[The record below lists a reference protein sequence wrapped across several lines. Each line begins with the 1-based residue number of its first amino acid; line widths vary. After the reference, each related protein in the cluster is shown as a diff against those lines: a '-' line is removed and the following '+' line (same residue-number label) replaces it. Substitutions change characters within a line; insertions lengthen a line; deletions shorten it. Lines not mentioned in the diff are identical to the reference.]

1 MPGFGY
7 KSWNGLFAPAGTPP
21 AVISKL
27 HAALVKAAADKGLAA
42 RFDAQGVD
50 LALANPQQLTEWV
63 RKETAVWDKV
73 IRDAKITLN

>member
-1 MPGFGY
+1 M
-7 KSWNGLFAPAGTPP
+7 
-21 AVISKL
+21 
-27 HAALVKAAADKGLAA
+27 AA

-50 LALANPQQLTEWV
+50 LALASPQQLADVV